1 MTVLFPEATPVL
13 GNQKV
18 LVVDTVALLTAP
30 DLSTEIG
37 AGTTLDISCFIR
49 DWNPDVQANPGQAPP
64 RMCTTLQLPQE
75 GRTQMQ
81 AIELRYVYDPQAAT
95 STTMDL
101 ARLMLLLGLVLLGVF
116 LLGLPYTPGLAF
128 ADYTETVKFRCGRQN
143 YIQGDGDEFREYE
156 IRQFL
161 YPLADFTHGQVV
173 A

>member
-95 STTMDL
+95 STDDNK
-101 ARLMLLLGLVLLGVF
+101 ARLKLLQGLEFFAVVRK
-116 LLGLPYTPGLAF
+116 GLPYTTAMAI